1 MSVRSSTQ
9 QIKTNYP
16 AILCGCQTLTSS
28 WGIWTAT
35 AHHSSLVAPW
45 NPSILF
51 ASNCYLQAA
60 PVASI
65 DGPRTI
71 VSFGLL
77 VSIIQV
83 GYQLVT
89 SKWGNGTF
97 PIF

>member
-1 MSVRSSTQ
+1 ME
-9 QIKTNYP
+9 
-16 AILCGCQTLTSS
+16 
-28 WGIWTAT
+28 
-35 AHHSSLVAPW
+35 W

-51 ASNCYLQAA
+51 ANNCYLQAA

-89 SKWGNGTF
+89 SKRGNGTF
-97 PIF
+97 PNFLSFWKQP